1 MKLESKCVAMEPK
14 VTQKKH
20 TMLKNNTAHWV
31 LLSTGKKCSHISLGK
46 KKKKKDLFTHK
57 ENTIKADK
65 GKI

>member
-31 LLSTGKKCSHISLGK
+31 LLSTGKNAATFLQVK

>member
-31 LLSTGKKCSHISLGK
+31 LLSTGKNAATFLQVK
-46 KKKKKDLFTHK
+46 KKEKRPVYTQGKY
-57 ENTIKADK
+57 DK
-65 GKI
+65 SR